1 VSKPFRI
8 GDLIPKVEELALK
21 YPTPPISKVSTPSD
35 PKLAGAVSITVTM
48 TTPTPTSETV

>member
-48 TTPTPTSETV
+48 TTPTPTSETI

>member
-21 YPTPPISKVSTPSD
+21 YPTPPIPKVSTPSN
-35 PKLAGAVSITVTM
+35 PKLPGAVSITVTM
-48 TTPTPTSETV
+48 TTPTTTPDSI

>member
-21 YPTPPISKVSTPSD
+21 YPTPPIPKVSTPSD
-35 PKLAGAVSITVTM
+35 PKLPGAVSITVTM
-48 TTPTPTSETV
+48 TTPTSTPNSI